1 MANNDTSDRL
11 PIFWN
16 DKDKDTL
23 TPEDWANRAIT
34 QQQSMYLPNRKAVN
48 ECRLALQGL
57 ALEWYSSLGLKKA
70 HLYQNFKFKPSST
83 DAEGA
88 ATRIN

>member
-23 TPEDWANRAIT
+23 TPEDWAKWAIA
-34 QQQSMYLPNRKAVN
+34 QQQSMNLPNRKAVN

-57 ALEWYSSLGLKKA
+57 ALE
-70 HLYQNFKFKPSST
+70 
-83 DAEGA
+83 
-88 ATRIN
+88 